1 MHKANKLDSIV
12 FEKKESILDEIQ
24 QARKLAVEFAESV
37 KQQKLQK
44 INESKY
50 NEHEAFYESKE
61 KFKSDLLG
69 EFLQL
74 AENTRGELFE
84 YTEQKSKEAY
94 NFIIESINDLSDKLS
109 QSLEYGIQEQSA
121 QFVTLFENRIA
132 KLAQNILANKLLKE
146 IESNNKLNNESID
159 VKFDT
164 IFKSLTEILNK
175 QVESTLSKYDK
186 TILTLEQSN
195 VELNDNIIKSSNK
208 ALSRIGNVKTQ
219 LEKSINDAE
228 LKIIDFYNN
237 RITLIEQTVTDSSAE
252 NKKHFIKLIEESK
265 QSILNEV
272 SQIKTG
278 VPLIVAEK
286 TRDANGD
293 IDVKSIK
300 TDLEK
305 TISNRFT
312 QELANVRRLI
322 EMSSG
327 GGSVAVQ
334 FANGGTMNGNLNVVG
349 DISTTGVIY
358 NNNFNSNNWNNTYT
372 SVSNTSANWDNTYT
386 SVSNTSANWDNVY
399 TSVSNTSANWNNTYT
414 SVSNTS
420 ANWNNTYTS
429 VSNTSANWDNTYT
442 SVQANSGNWNTGYNT
457 AIALNLSSGLWN
469 GTYTAVSAASGNWNS
484 AYNISTDY
492 QAASSTFATYTYTNN
507 TFFPLS
513 GGTILG
519 DTKVKFG
526 DLTVYGNISATGS
539 INYSNTFIST
549 TSSLCALANSSY
561 PIPGLYVSQAGTGD
575 IATFYDVSTNREVF
589 HVGGSEGYP
598 GVGVNTSFPNKAFT
612 VVGDISATG
621 IIYNNNFDS
630 TNWNGTY
637 TTVQT
642 NSATNWNYQG
652 SDLKALSADWVGG
665 NSAYTTVNAS
675 SANWDS
681 AYTIVQA
688 TSSASIGDA
697 STIIGLAIFI

>member
-1 MHKANKLDSIV
+1 MHKENKLDSIV

-44 INESKY
+44 ITEAKY
-50 NEHEAFYESKE
+50 KERDAFHKSRE

-84 YTEQKSKEAY
+84 YTEQKSEEAY

-164 IFKSLTEILNK
+164 IFKSLTEILNE

-208 ALSRIGNVKTQ
+208 ALSRIGTVKTQ

-228 LKIIDFYNN
+228 LKIVDFYNN
-237 RITLIEQTVTDSSAE
+237 RIALIEQTVTDISVE
-252 NKKHFIKLIEESK
+252 NKKHFIKLIEEGK
-265 QSILNEV
+265 QSTLNGV
-272 SQIKTG
+272 SQIKTDI
-278 VPLIVAEK
+278 PLIVAEK

-334 FANGGTMNGNLNVVG
+334 FANGGTMTGNLNVVG

-372 SVSNTSANWDNTYT
+372 SVSNTSANWDNVYTSVSNTSANWNNAYT

-399 TSVSNTSANWNNTYT
+399 TSVSTTSANWN
-414 SVSNTS
+414 
-420 ANWNNTYTS
+420 
-429 VSNTSANWDNTYT
+429 DTYT

>member
-1 MHKANKLDSIV
+1 MHKENKLDSIV

-24 QARKLAVEFAESV
+24 QARKLAAEFAKSV

-44 INESKY
+44 INESTY

-74 AENTRGELFE
+74 AENTRGELFD
-84 YTEQKSKEAY
+84 YTEQKNEESY

-109 QSLEYGIQEQSA
+109 QDLEYNIQEQGA
-121 QFVTLFENRIA
+121 QFIELFEKRIA
-132 KLAQNILANKLLKE
+132 KLAQHILTNKLLKE

-159 VKFDT
+159 AKFDT
-164 IFKSLTEILNK
+164 ISKSLTKILNE
-175 QVESTLSKYDK
+175 QVRPTLSKYDK
-186 TILTLEQSN
+186 AILTLEQSN
-195 VELNDNIIKSSNK
+195 VELNDS
-208 ALSRIGNVKTQ
+208 IGNVKTQ
-219 LEKSINDAE
+219 LEESINTAE
-228 LKIIDFYNN
+228 LKIIEFYNTK
-237 RITLIEQTVTDSSAE
+237 ISLLEQTVTGVTTE
-252 NKKHFIKLIEESK
+252 NKEHFIKLIKESK
-265 QSILNEV
+265 QSILDEV

-286 TRDANGD
+286 ARDVTGD
-293 IDVKSIK
+293 VDVKSIK

-334 FANGGTMNGNLNVVG
+334 FANGGTMRGNLNVIG

-358 NNNFNSNNWNNTYT
+358 NNNYNSDNWNDTYTSVSNTSANWDNTYTSVKASSANWDNVYTSVSNTSANWDNVYTSVSNTSANWDNTYTSVSNTSANWNDTYT

-386 SVSNTSANWDNVY
+386 SVSNTSANWDN
-399 TSVSNTSANWNNTYT
+399 
-414 SVSNTS
+414 
-420 ANWNNTYTS
+420 
-429 VSNTSANWDNTYT
+429 
-442 SVQANSGNWNTGYNT
+442 
-457 AIALNLSSGLWN
+457 
-469 GTYTAVSAASGNWNS
+469 
-484 AYNISTDY
+484 AYDISTDY
-492 QAASSTFATYTYTNN
+492 QTASSTFATIDYTNA
-507 TFFPLS
+507 TFFHLT
-513 GGTILG
+513 GGTITG

-526 DLTVYGNISATGS
+526 DLTVFGNISATGS

-549 TSSLCALANSSY
+549 TSSLCALANSTY

-575 IATFYDVSTNREVF
+575 IATFYDVSSEREVL
-589 HVGGSEGYP
+589 HIGGSEGYP
-598 GVGVNTSFPNKAFT
+598 GVGINTSFPNKDFT
-612 VVGDISATG
+612 VIGDISATG
-621 IIYNNNFDS
+621 VIYNNNFDS
-630 TNWNGTY
+630 NNWNSVY
-637 TTVQT
+637 TTVQA

-652 SDLKALSADWVGG
+652 NDLKALSADWVGG
-665 NSAYTTVNAS
+665 NSAYTTVNTS
-675 SANWDS
+675 SANWNS
-681 AYTIVQA
+681 TYTTVQA
-688 TSSASIGDA
+688 NSSTYLQADNA